1 LFADKVVNAPVLAV
15 DEPTGVFCKPLV
27 AEVIVP
33 PTFKFSLI
41 PTPPV
46 TCTCPVV
53 VLVLVVLPVNVTVL
67 LAPSVVNA
75 PVPLVMPPI
84 FVLLILPVV
93 PGLILTVPVPVGL
106 IVTAAFAGLK
116 PTAALAFNVVNAPA
130 PLVVPPIA
138 TLSIVPAVAGLTVT
152 VPVPVGLAVTLAFAG
167 LNDTE
172 LFAVNAPLNVPVVAE
187 TGPPSLLEITYAV
200 PLEVK
205 EYVAPLGIVWVCA
218 DVKPLPVIFLPTGA
232 EIVILPPVLL

>member
-1 LFADKVVNAPVLAV
+1 VNAPELLV

-46 TCTCPVV
+46 TRTCPLVVV
-53 VLVLVVLPVNVTVL
+53 VLVVPPVNVTIS

-75 PVPLVMPPI
+75 PAALVMPPM

-93 PGLILTVPVPVGL
+93 PGLMFTVPVPVGL

-116 PTAALAFNVVNAPA
+116 PTAALASNVVNAPE
-130 PLVVPPIA
+130 PLVVAPTD
-138 TLSIVPAVAGLTVT
+138 TLLIVPAVAGLIVT
-152 VPVPVGLAVTLAFAG
+152 VPVPVGLAVTFAFAG
-167 LNDTE
+167 LNDTV
-172 LFAVNAPLNVPVVAE
+172 LFAVNVSLNVPVVAK

-200 PLEVK
+200 PLDVK
-205 EYVAPLGIVWVCA
+205 E
-218 DVKPLPVIFLPTGA
+218 
-232 EIVILPPVLL
+232 